1 MERNLGTFPPFPVR
15 HPVRSP
21 CIERLH
27 MQASVLGADVKV
39 EKKYAKKKS
48 SKRTSKQKGAML
60 FKMYAAKDP
69 KNVKTKK
76 GL

>member
-1 MERNLGTFPPFPVR
+1 MR
-15 HPVRSP
+15 
-21 CIERLH
+21 
-27 MQASVLGADVKV
+27 ASVLGADVKV

-60 FKMYAAKDP
+60 YKMYAAKDLRT
-69 KNVKTKK
+69 VKTKK